1 MGSSERGR
9 DPLLGRDDLEM
20 RSSVSDDE
28 AEEQKPL
35 SVSGKALVLIL
46 FCILTLIATFEK
58 VALKKAT
65 DSLNLYQVFL
75 NQLIVSLFIIVFLG
89 VVVYKSRVR
98 RPATLT
104 TLLAALAAHVA
115 HCLVRTLPPQLRCR
129 SMQRCGVG
137 AGCRLGCQRGR
148 GFAVPQHVFAL
159 LTSHVA
165 L

>member
-1 MGSSERGR
+1 MGSSEHGR

-115 HCLVRTLPPQLRCR
+115 HCLVRTVPLRRAAARR
-129 SMQRCGVG
+129 SVVPLGLGVAWVVSGVG
-137 AGCRLGCQRGR
+137 GSRYHSTCSAC
-148 GFAVPQHVFAL
+148 
-159 LTSHVA
+159 
-165 L
+165 